1 MPSASRPAFAPPGRA
16 LPLLAGMLA
25 AAFALQWAG
34 EAGWQA
40 AAGWNEA
47 TLALTPAAWSAGEY
61 WRLATYGL
69 IHSTT
74 NLFHLGLVLVAVLG
88 PGAALAREL
97 GPRLPLGA
105 WVAGQLLGGLCWLG
119 FHRDAGE
126 LHFGSTAGAY
136 ALLAA
141 YAVRHPD
148 RTYRLLVFF
157 VVPVRFRPR
166 AVLLALLGG
175 EAFFLLIGEV
185 LQRALPFAPAASAH
199 LGGAV
204 AGWLVLRASRPAP
217 PERPAPPPAPQAEP
231 GPAPALDPRAEL
243 DRILDKIN
251 QTGLGSLTPAERRTL
266 ATARDLLSRR

>member
-1 MPSASRPAFAPPGRA
+1 MLPARRPAFALPGRA
-16 LPLLAGMLA
+16 LPLLAGMLIA
-25 AAFALQWAG
+25 GFGLQVAG

-40 AAGWNEA
+40 AASWGEA
-47 TLALTPAAWSAGEY
+47 TLGLTPTAWAAGEY
-61 WRLATYGL
+61 WRLATHGL
-69 IHSTT
+69 VHSTT
-74 NLFHLGLVLVAVLG
+74 NLFHLGLVLAAILG

-97 GPRLPLGA
+97 GPRLPLA
-105 WVAGQLLGGLCWLG
+105 AFVTGQVLGGLCWLG

-141 YAVRHPD
+141 YAVRQPD
-148 RTYRLLVFF
+148 RVFRLLVFF
-157 VVPVRFRPR
+157 VLPLRFRPR

-199 LGGAV
+199 LAGAV
-204 AGWLVLRASRPAP
+204 AGWLVLRLSRPAP
-217 PERPAPPPAPQAEP
+217 PERPEPVPARIEAP
-231 GPAPALDPRAEL
+231 GPVPELDPRAEL

>member
-1 MPSASRPAFAPPGRA
+1 MPSVSRPAFAPPGRA
-16 LPLLAGMLA
+16 FPLLAGMLA
-25 AAFALQWAG
+25 AAFALQVAG
-34 EAGWQA
+34 EAGWPA
-40 AAGWNEA
+40 AIGWGES
-47 TLALTPAAWSAGEY
+47 TLALTPAAWSEGEY

-74 NLFHLGLVLVAVLG
+74 NLFHLGLVLAAVLG

-119 FHRDAGE
+119 FHRQAGE
-126 LHFGSTAGAY
+126 LQGGSTAGAY

-141 YAVRHPD
+141 YAVRHPE
-148 RTYRLLVFF
+148 RSLRLLVFF
-157 VVPVRFRPR
+157 AVPLRLRPR
-166 AVLLALLGG
+166 PVLLALLGG

-204 AGWLVLRASRPAP
+204 AGWLVLRACRPAP
-217 PERPAPPPAPQAEP
+217 PENPAPRPARLAQPRTV
-231 GPAPALDPRAEL
+231 PALDPRAEL

-251 QTGLGSLTPAERRTL
+251 QTGLGSLTPAERRSL
-266 ATARDLLSRR
+266 AAARDRLSRR